1 MKKLLFILLV
11 FLVLSLL
18 YRIWTY
24 HHLTTRHAEPPD
36 ESLHARYEFA
46 LPRSL
51 SFAGEK
57 IPLEDRRVREQL
69 IHLLIEN
76 SYDRSRSLEMHKLT
90 GRWFPMIEKLLKKY
104 GVPDD
109 FKYLVLVES
118 GFGSDVSHKGASGF
132 WQFIPSTARQYG
144 LEINGEVDERYDP
157 EKATRAACRYILDSY
172 KRFHNWTLT
181 AASYN
186 MGPEALQRQMKKQQ
200 EKSYFDL
207 ILNRETSVYLF
218 KVLAMK
224 EIISRPRLY
233 GYTINK
239 RQFFSPIPVKAVT
252 IDSAISDLNAFAESQ
267 GTSMAMLRLLNPW
280 LLGKR
285 LSNPEHKTYTIKIL
299 KTGFENLP
307 GLNLQPDSLEKPE
320 PLVPVTDSLE
330 G

>member
-1 MKKLLFILLV
+1 MKKPLFILLV

-18 YRIWTY
+18 YRILTY
-24 HHLTTRHAEPPD
+24 HHLTSRHAEPPD

-46 LPRSL
+46 LPKSL

-57 IPLEDRRVREQL
+57 IPLEDSRVRERL

-76 SYDRSRSLEMHKLT
+76 SYDRSRNLEMHKLT
-90 GRWFPMIEKLLKKY
+90 GRWFPMIEKMLKKN

-144 LEINGEVDERYDP
+144 LEINQEVDERYDP
-157 EKATRAACRYILDSY
+157 EKATQASCRYILDCY

-186 MGPEALQRQMKKQQ
+186 MGPEALLKQMRRQK
-200 EKSYFDL
+200 ENSYFDL

-224 EIISRPRLY
+224 EIISRPRHY
-233 GYTINK
+233 GYIINK
-239 RQFFSPIPVKAVT
+239 RQFFRPIPANSVT
-252 IDSAISDLNAFAESQ
+252 VDSAITDLRAFAESQ
-267 GTSMAMLRLLNPW
+267 GTSMAMLKLLNPW
-280 LLGKR
+280 LLGNR
-285 LSNPEHKTYTIKIL
+285 LSNPERKSYTIKIL
-299 KTGFENLP
+299 KKGFENIP
-307 GLNLQPDSLEKPE
+307 GLNLLPDSMQNRE
-320 PLVPVTDSLE
+320 PANGGADSLA